1 VSDPGET
8 APAPTP
14 PPPDAV
20 LAVDPEA
27 LAGKLLSIPDA
38 ENTLLRLADG
48 RRTVTKLLLD
58 AGLDRAEALASLSRL
73 LDAGVLRVL
82 PPGSAVA
89 PAEHHGPDGAEW
101 FAQPQWHPDEQPEEA
116 APPSAVA
123 APSPSARGE
132 GGAPGGT
139 RAWAVVAAVA
149 LGAVLLAGTWWT
161 GSRRERLRAA
171 APPAATAA
179 KVADSPGVERPGGGA
194 APPALSI
201 TEPATSTDY
210 REAMEEVGARYQKGD
225 LPGAA
230 AAARRAIALDQ
241 SVGAGFLALGE
252 VQLAAGDRG
261 AARDAFVRYLALEPE
276 GRHAPR
282 IRALLA
288 RLRP

>member
-8 APAPTP
+8 APPPSP

-20 LAVDPEA
+20 LGVDPEA

-89 PAEHHGPDGAEW
+89 PSEQHGPDGAEW

-116 APPSAVA
+116 APPSGDPV
-123 APSPSARGE
+123 PSPAARGE
-132 GGAPGGT
+132 AGAPGGT

-161 GSRRERLRAA
+161 GSRRDRSRTA
-171 APPAATAA
+171 APPASTAA
-179 KVADSPGVERPGGGA
+179 GASGAERPGGGA

-201 TEPATSTDY
+201 TEPATSTAY

-230 AAARRAIALDQ
+230 AA
-241 SVGAGFLALGE
+241 